1 MDVNGC
7 VLGGWAGPDQHFIPK
22 SLISNYSG
30 NSAQCSHEPSKSKV
44 SLQTASEPSGPF

>member
-7 VLGGWAGPDQHFIPK
+7 VLGGWAGPGQQFIPK

-30 NSAQCSHEPSKSKV
+30 NAVRSVHMNTSKV
-44 SLQTASEPSGPF
+44 SLQTAPEPSGLF